1 LLSAFQTDGAG
12 TWSWAWKLVFTIVT
26 LASGFKGGEVTPLFF
41 IGATLGHSLALV
53 LGAPVGL
60 FAGLGL
66 IAIFAGATK
75 TPLACT
81 VIGIELFGAY
91 HAVHF
96 ALVCFVAF
104 LVSGRTG
111 IYSGQRQPSPTAP
124 LAPKARK
131 QTP

>member
-1 LLSAFQTDGAG
+1 
-12 TWSWAWKLVFTIVT
+12 VFTVVT

-41 IGATLGHSLALV
+41 IGATLGHSLALW

-81 VIGIELFGAY
+81 VLGIELFGAH
-91 HAVHF
+91 HAVYF
-96 ALVCFVAF
+96 AFACFVAF

-111 IYSGQRQPSPTAP
+111 IYFGQRHPSPATS
-124 LAPKARK
+124 LAPKAEE
-131 QTP
+131 